1 MGGIASVS
9 WARQLQDEGS
19 GVNPALSAAVWWSWH
34 SNTSGAE
41 PGRWH
46 GAARVSSGWP
56 KTRVSIP
63 VALLTRKLLNSLYFI
78 KWR

>member
-1 MGGIASVS
+1 MCPASMCSLITFYGGRAGGIAPVS
-9 WARQLQDEGS
+9 WARQLQDEES

-34 SNTSGAE
+34 SNASRAE

-56 KTRVSIP
+56 KTRV
-63 VALLTRKLLNSLYFI
+63 
-78 KWR
+78 